1 MSQIRESAL
10 LEPIRRRRGGSRE
23 RLDGEEVPAALREAL
38 RLVAGSRRPLAIAW
52 EPGWQL
58 VPNEAFASLAGRR
71 GPRRPGGAPLRDA
84 YPELAPWLEPLLR
97 RASGEGGWAAA
108 EDQLFCVYRNGYAE
122 EAYLTTSCS
131 RVADETDRCYG
142 VLVSIDDTTNRV
154 LGERRTAALRA
165 VAGEAFGDGDVM
177 ESCTRVMDALSRHRE
192 EIPFALLYLREGDD
206 VVRLAAAAHV
216 TPGGDRC
223 PEVISLVES
232 VERPA
237 WPVADALA
245 RNETVAVD
253 DLLDRFDPL
262 PAGDWP
268 FAPRCA
274 LVVPVTCP
282 GGETPEG
289 VLITGV
295 SARRAP
301 DPGQRAFVELIV
313 QQIGAVIAGG
323 RVREEA
329 ANHAAHQAA
338 LRAAVRQ
345 RDARRRARLRA
356 LKARFA
362 GVLEERTRLAREIHD
377 TLLHGVTAV
386 ALELRAV
393 RPHLDPSPASAEAL
407 DRILALAERTSHE
420 ARQAVWDMR
429 PCARSG
435 VDLERVLDATVRRLV
450 DRSPI
455 DARLAVSGRARR
467 LTSEQ
472 QDVVLRVAQE
482 AVANAVRH
490 AGASLV
496 RLRLAY
502 AASRLVLTVADD
514 GKGFVVA
521 DDPQA
526 YAGHWGLVGMRE
538 RAQGVGG
545 ALELRSE
552 PGAGTTVRLVIPFR
566 RRTSRNSV

>member
-1 MSQIRESAL
+1 
-10 LEPIRRRRGGSRE
+10 
-23 RLDGEEVPAALREAL
+23 VPAALREAL

-52 EPGWQL
+52 EPGWRL
-58 VPNEAFASLAGRR
+58 VPNEAFASLTGRSSL
-71 GPRRPGGAPLRDA
+71 RRPGGLPLRDA
-84 YPELAPWLEPLLR
+84 YPELAPWLEPLLQ
-97 RASGEGGWAAA
+97 RASGQGGWAAA

-131 RVADETDRCYG
+131 RLADDSDRCRG
-142 VLVSIDDTTNRV
+142 VLVSIDDTTSRV
-154 LGERRTAALRA
+154 LGARRTAALRA
-165 VAGEAFGDGDVM
+165 VAGEAFGDGGIT
-177 ESCTRVMDALSRHRE
+177 ESCARVMDALSRHRE

-206 VVRLAAAAHV
+206 TVRLVAAAHV
-216 TPGGDRC
+216 TPGGDGC
-223 PEVISLVES
+223 PEVIPLVEAG
-232 VERPA
+232 ERPA
-237 WPVADALA
+237 WPVAEALT
-245 RNETVAVD
+245 RNVTRPVD

-282 GGETPEG
+282 GDETPEG
-289 VLITGV
+289 VLVTGV

-301 DPGQRAFVELIV
+301 DAEQRAFVELIV
-313 QQIGAVIAGG
+313 KQIGAVIAGG

-338 LRAAVRQ
+338 LRAAAQQ

-393 RPHLDPSPASAEAL
+393 RPHLDPSPTSAEAL

-420 ARQAVWDMR
+420 ARLAVWDMR
-429 PCARSG
+429 PCVRSG
-435 VDLERVLDATVRRLV
+435 VDLACDLEGAVRRLV
-450 DRSPI
+450 DGSAI
-455 DARLAVSGRARR
+455 DARLTVSGRAKH
-467 LTSEQ
+467 LTNEQ

-482 AVANAVRH
+482 SVANVVRH
-490 AGASLV
+490 AGASIV

-502 AASRLVLTVADD
+502 GGSRLVLTVADD
-514 GKGFVVA
+514 GRGFVVA
-521 DDPQA
+521 NDPQA

-538 RAQGVGG
+538 RAQCVGG
-545 ALELRSE
+545 ALQLRSA
-552 PGAGTTVRLVIPFR
+552 PGAGTTVRLVIPLR
-566 RRTSRNSV
+566 RRTGHGSV